1 VEGLAHEGGARV
13 TAAAWT
19 MLAVTWAVIVFF
31 TAKFF
36 WMVLTHPHPQDLD
49 DTTDGILRKDA

>member
-1 VEGLAHEGGARV
+1 M

-19 MLAVTWAVIVFF
+19 MLIVTWSVILFF
-31 TAKFF
+31 AGKFF
-36 WMVLTHPHPQDLD
+36 LMVLTSPHPENLD